1 MFTIILHQVP
11 HWVWVLLL
19 ALIVIGSAQAVPRR
33 RTVRSATLIPLAM
46 VLLSLYGVLS
56 VFPQQAMPVL
66 AWGIGLAIAVSL
78 CNGLNVWRG
87 IAWSSADR
95 RLLIPGSWLPLAVI
109 LGMFSVKFAV
119 GMTRAM
125 QPDLMMHTGFAS
137 LVGLTY
143 GTFSG
148 FFLARGI
155 VVWKAAR

>member
-11 HWVWVLLL
+11 HWVWILLL
-19 ALIVIGSAQAVPRR
+19 ALILIGSAQAVPRR

-66 AWGIGLAIAVSL
+66 TWGIGLAISASL
-78 CNGLNVWRG
+78 CNGWNMWQGIVWSG
-87 IAWSSADR
+87 SDR

-125 QPDLMMHTGFAS
+125 QPDLLMHTGFAA
-137 LVGLTY
+137 LVSLTY

-155 VVWKAAR
+155 AVWKAAR